1 MKILASLLPI
11 IAALLAGYALGKMLP
26 ERICKPVL
34 RLLSPLVWALLFL
47 IGFEFGEV
55 ISSANSIG
63 AVMKAAVIF
72 SLCTTVVPCLLI
84 VLFRTR
90 QRQLPATSRQSF
102 RLSLVWPPLKE
113 CLIALSM
120 VALGGVLY
128 LLQERMA
135 GGRWDLPSSSMLL
148 LLLILLVGID
158 LTQIKLDARWFS
170 RSVLIVPA
178 SVVIGSLLGG
188 AIAAWMTGESMKVS
202 LALSSGF
209 GWFTLSSVMIGDAL
223 GQTYGTMALMTD
235 LLRELLAIVVLYALG
250 RHQPQVSIG
259 SAGATALDSTLPII
273 KQACS
278 PDAVPLALVSG
289 FLLTLLAPVFISAI
303 LT

>member
-1 MKILASLLPI
+1 MNILASLLPI

-26 ERICKPVL
+26 ERICKPIL

-72 SLCTTVVPCLLI
+72 SLCTTAVPCLLI
-84 VLFRTR
+84 VLCRTR
-90 QRQLPATSRQSF
+90 QRQLPTNARQPF

-113 CLIALSM
+113 CIIALSM
-120 VALGGVLY
+120 VALGGMLY
-128 LLQERMA
+128 PFQERMA
-135 GGRWDLPSSSMLL
+135 GGSWALPSSSMLL

-158 LTQIKLDARWFS
+158 LTQIKLEARWFS
-170 RSVLIVPA
+170 RSILVVPA

-188 AIAAWMTGESMKVS
+188 VIAAWMTGESIKVS

-235 LLRELLAIVVLYALG
+235 LFRELLAIVVLYALG
-250 RHQPQVSIG
+250 RYQPQISIG

-278 PDAVPLALVSG
+278 PDAVPLALISG

>member
-1 MKILASLLPI
+1 MKILFSLLPI
-11 IAALLAGYALGKMLP
+11 VAALLAGYAFGKILP
-26 ERICKPVL
+26 ERFRKPVL
-34 RLLSPLVWALLFL
+34 RLLSPLVWGLLFL

-72 SLCTTVVPCLLI
+72 SVCTTIVPCLLI

-90 QRQLPATSRQSF
+90 QQRPPANHRQPF
-102 RLSLVWPPLKE
+102 RLGLVWPPLKE

-135 GGRWDLPSSSMLL
+135 GGSLVLPSSSMLL

-170 RSVLIVPA
+170 PSVLIVPV

-259 SAGATALDSTLPII
+259 SAGATSLDSTLPII

-278 PDAVPLALVSG
+278 PEAVPLALVSG

>member
-1 MKILASLLPI
+1 
-11 IAALLAGYALGKMLP
+11 
-26 ERICKPVL
+26 
-34 RLLSPLVWALLFL
+34 
-47 IGFEFGEV
+47 
-55 ISSANSIG
+55 
-63 AVMKAAVIF
+63 MKAAAIF
-72 SLCTTVVPCLLI
+72 SVCTTTVPCMLI
-84 VLFRTR
+84 VLFRTKQR
-90 QRQLPATSRQSF
+90 RLPVNQRQPF
-102 RLSLVWPPLKE
+102 RLRLIWPPLKE

-128 LLQERMA
+128 LLQERVL
-135 GGRWDLPSSSMLL
+135 GGGLALPSSSMLL
-148 LLLILLVGID
+148 LLLIMLVGID

-170 RSVLIVPA
+170 RSVLIVPVA
-178 SVVIGSLLGG
+178 VVIGSLFGG

-223 GQTYGTMALMTD
+223 GQTYGTIALMTD

-259 SAGATALDSTLPII
+259 NAGATALDSTLPII

-289 FLLTLLAPVFISAI
+289 FLLTLLAPVFISVI